1 MKRTPVSVGF
11 GRVTRAGTLTME
23 MVVATLD
30 GTWLERFNATWGD
43 ERRAMLEAA
52 ELAQRWDVIR
62 EAAGEDDALEWLTGR
77 VQDPSDG
84 SAVLLTEVRSEVQ
97 ALVFRLK
104 PRVAGLRRSAE
115 ADRLREI
122 VAVLERALAG

>member
-1 MKRTPVSVGF
+1 
-11 GRVTRAGTLTME
+11 ME
-23 MVVATLD
+23 TVVATLN

-52 ELAQRWDVIR
+52 GLAQGWDTICA
-62 EAAGEDDALEWLTGR
+62 AAGEDDALEWLNGR
-77 VQDPSDG
+77 VQDPCDG
-84 SAVLLTEVRSEVQ
+84 SAALLTEVRSEVQ
-97 ALVFRLK
+97 ALVVRLK

-115 ADRLREI
+115 SDRLREI

>member
-1 MKRTPVSVGF
+1 M
-11 GRVTRAGTLTME
+11 ADTLTME
-23 MVVATLD
+23 KVVATLN

-52 ELAQRWDVIR
+52 GLAQGWDTIC
-62 EAAGEDDALEWLTGR
+62 EAAGEDDALEWLIGR

-84 SAVLLTEVRSEVQ
+84 SAALLTEVRSEVQ

-104 PRVAGLRRSAE
+104 PRVTGLRRSAE
-115 ADRLREI
+115 SDRLREI

>member
-1 MKRTPVSVGF
+1 
-11 GRVTRAGTLTME
+11 ME
-23 MVVATLD
+23 NVVATLN

-52 ELAQRWDVIR
+52 GLAQGWDTIC
-62 EAAGEDDALEWLTGR
+62 EAAGEDDALEWLIGR
-77 VQDPSDG
+77 VQDPSD
-84 SAVLLTEVRSEVQ
+84 SAALLTEVRSEVQ
-97 ALVFRLK
+97 AFVFRLK

-115 ADRLREI
+115 SDRLREI